1 MAKILVADDYPLT
14 VEMLEN
20 LLTELGHQVISTT
33 DGIYVETLIQKENPD
48 LLILDV
54 YMPEMD
60 GIQTISAVKAKWP
73 DLPVISVTGGGQSG
87 HDYSEIM
94 EALGAVAYLT
104 KPLNTSKLISEI
116 DNALAARH

>member
-1 MAKILVADDYPLT
+1 MTRILVADDYPLT

-20 LLTELGHQVISTT
+20 LLGELGHEVISTN
-33 DGIYVETLIQKENPD
+33 DGVHVESLIEKEKPD

-60 GIQTISAVKAKWP
+60 GIQTISAVKERWP

-94 EALGAVAYLT
+94 AAMGAVAYLT
-104 KPLNTSKLISEI
+104 KPLDTGRLISEI
-116 DNALAARH
+116 DRALAAQH